1 LLFLDRVFVLFE
13 DQPQTA
19 ILPFSWSKPLHRYI
33 LSFWVI
39 YLFLLLLCWGCIV
52 TFTKVLTIYHSWI
65 HPPPSFSFISFPL
78 FLE

>member
-33 LSFWVI
+33 LSF
-39 YLFLLLLCWGCIV
+39 
-52 TFTKVLTIYHSWI
+52 
-65 HPPPSFSFISFPL
+65 
-78 FLE
+78 